1 VGGALPR
8 NKGTA
13 EVDHLTTNGTIR
25 IGRRVYWYRSAGV
38 DNRLDC
44 WLGIADASVSVGARE
59 LCCLVAVDCS
69 FAKAAAKLKRLGQID
84 VGLSRLREL
93 VEREG
98 RQVLDVRRRGLLS
111 PSWTGELLHLAKHE
125 GPLAVLKEIAATREM
140 AALACVEQSNTLNGY
155 WSLQRQGVA

>member
-1 VGGALPR
+1 MGSGISVTVTDTIPRPPPISSRRAELPR
-8 NKGTA
+8 SLA
-13 EVDHLTTNGTIR
+13 ETRD
-25 IGRRVYWYRSAGV
+25 RRGV
-38 DNRLDC
+38 RRGPTDQR
-44 WLGIADASVSVGARE
+44 
-59 LCCLVAVDCS
+59 
-69 FAKAAAKLKRLGQID
+69 KAAAKLKRLGQID
-84 VGLSRLREL
+84 VGISRLREL
-93 VEREG
+93 VERAD